1 MHDVFWGLTAVL
13 LITIAVPI
21 VLSPVVL
28 VADVVKAVWGSW
40 LDGVA
45 VVREGWH
52 EFADQRP
59 RLKRW
64 LAVWPHWLLWIAG
77 GLLLVAHL
85 LGAF

>member
-1 MHDVFWGLTAVL
+1 MHDFFWGLTAVL

-28 VADVVKAVWGSW
+28 VADVVKAVRGSW
-40 LDGVA
+40 LDVVA
-45 VVREGWH
+45 VVREAWH

-64 LAVWPHWLLWIAG
+64 LSVWPHWLLWIAG
-77 GLLLVAHL
+77 GLLLAAHL